1 MLAPVK
7 ERKQM
12 VEVDI
17 KELLEGGAHFGHSAA
32 KWHPKMAKN
41 IHSKRGDTH
50 IINLERTVEAF
61 EEALPALTEIVASGK
76 PVLIVGTKKQLT
88 DTVKN
93 AAESVDQP
101 YVIDRWV
108 GGTLTNSETITKQI
122 RKLTDLEKR
131 MENGELARKY
141 NKLEVQRFQ
150 EEIDMLNARYG
161 GIKKLAGK
169 PGAVVILSANEDTNA
184 VREAKILGL
193 PIFAIVDSNVDPT
206 GIKYA
211 IPGNDDALKAL
222 EVYTKYFV
230 EAIKEG
236 LKKKDEKKA

>member
-1 MLAPVK
+1 
-7 ERKQM
+7 M

-17 KELLEGGAHFGHSAA
+17 KELLESGAHFGHSAA

-41 IHSKRGDTH
+41 IHSKRGETH
-50 IINLERTVEAF
+50 IINLERTVEAL
-61 EEALPALTEIVASGK
+61 EEALPVLTEIVASGK
-76 PVLIVGTKKQLT
+76 SVLIVGTKKQLSEV
-88 DTVKN
+88 VKN

-101 YVIDRWV
+101 YVIDRWI
-108 GGTLTNSETITKQI
+108 GGTLTNSETISKQI

-131 MENGELARKY
+131 MESGELGRKY

-161 GIKKLAGK
+161 GVKKMSGK
-169 PGAVVILSANEDTNA
+169 PGALVVLSANEDVNA

-206 GIKYA
+206 GIQYA

-222 EVYTKYFV
+222 ELYTKYFV
-230 EAIKEG
+230 EAIKAG
-236 LKKKDEKKA
+236 LKQKEAKKA

>member
-1 MLAPVK
+1 
-7 ERKQM
+7 M
-12 VEVDI
+12 VEIDI
-17 KELLEGGAHFGHSAA
+17 KELLESGAHFGHSAA
-32 KWHPKMAKN
+32 KWHPKMARN

-61 EEALPALTEIVASGK
+61 EEALPALTEIAASGK
-76 PVLIVGTKKQLT
+76 PILFVGTKKQLSEV
-88 DTVKN
+88 VKN
-93 AAESVDQP
+93 AAESVEQP

-108 GGTLTNSETITKQI
+108 GGTLTNSGTIAKQI
-122 RKLTDLEKR
+122 QKLTELEKR
-131 MENGELARKY
+131 MESGELARKY

-150 EEIDMLNARYG
+150 EEIDLLNARYG

-169 PGAVVILSANEDTNA
+169 PGAVVILSANDDANA
-184 VREAKILGL
+184 VREAKILGV

-211 IPGNDDALKAL
+211 IPGNDDALMAL
-222 EVYTKYFV
+222 EVYTKYFT

-236 LKKKDEKKA
+236 LKKKGEKNEKKA

>member
-1 MLAPVK
+1 
-7 ERKQM
+7 M

-17 KELLEGGAHFGHSAA
+17 KELLESGAHFGHSAA

-61 EEALPALTEIVASGK
+61 EETLPVLTEIVASGK
-76 PVLIVGTKKQLT
+76 PVLIVGTKKQLSEV
-88 DTVKN
+88 VKN
-93 AAESVDQP
+93 AAEAVDQP

-108 GGTLTNSETITKQI
+108 GGTLTNSDTITKQI

-131 MENGELARKY
+131 MESGELARKY

-150 EEIDMLNARYG
+150 EEINELNTRYG
-161 GIKKLAGK
+161 GIKKLQGK
-169 PGAVVILSANEDTNA
+169 PGAVIILSANEDANA
-184 VREAKILGL
+184 VREAKILKL

-206 GIKYA
+206 GIVHA

-222 EVYTKYFV
+222 ELYTKYFV

>member
-1 MLAPVK
+1 MLAQAK

-12 VEVDI
+12 IEVDI
-17 KELLEGGAHFGHSAA
+17 KELLESGAHFGHSAA

-61 EEALPALTEIVASGK
+61 EEALPALSEIVASGK
-76 PVLIVGTKKQLT
+76 SVLIVGTKKQLS
-88 DTVKN
+88 DVVKN
-93 AAESVDQP
+93 AAESIEQP
-101 YVIDRWV
+101 YVIDRWI
-108 GGTLTNSETITKQI
+108 GGTLTNSETINKQI

-131 MENGELARKY
+131 MESGELARKY

-150 EEIDMLNARYG
+150 EEIDILNTRYG
-161 GIKKLAGK
+161 GIKKMQGK
-169 PGAVVILSANEDTNA
+169 PGAVVILSASDDANA
-184 VREAKILGL
+184 VREAKNLKL

-211 IPGNDDALKAL
+211 IPGNDDALMAL
-222 EVYTKYFV
+222 ELYTKYFV

-236 LKKKDEKKA
+236 LKKKEAKKA